1 MRFCIIELPVGLLI
15 KVEQQ
20 VMQQNQG
27 DGTQAQWR

>member
-1 MRFCIIELPVGLLI
+1 MRFCIIELPVRLLI

-20 VMQQNQG
+20 VMQQNQR

>member
-1 MRFCIIELPVGLLI
+1 MRFCIIELPARRRI

-27 DGTQAQWR
+27 DGTQAQ